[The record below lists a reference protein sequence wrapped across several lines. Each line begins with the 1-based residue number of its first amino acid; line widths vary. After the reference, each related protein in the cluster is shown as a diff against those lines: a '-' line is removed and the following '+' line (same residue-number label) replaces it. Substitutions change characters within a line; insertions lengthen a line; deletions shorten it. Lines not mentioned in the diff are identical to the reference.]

1 MHHLHL
7 KRENSEMRQSKLKVE
22 QEASSA
28 AGMKGGQE
36 EQQASS
42 PLSMARLC
50 LDLGRAEVLRSS
62 VSPTLDA

>member
-42 PLSMARLC
+42 PPSMARPAWTS
-50 LDLGRAEVLRSS
+50 AERKY
-62 VSPTLDA
+62 

>member
-1 MHHLHL
+1 
-7 KRENSEMRQSKLKVE
+7 MRQSKLKVE

-42 PLSMARLC
+42 PPSMARPAWTS
-50 LDLGRAEVLRSS
+50 AERKY
-62 VSPTLDA
+62 